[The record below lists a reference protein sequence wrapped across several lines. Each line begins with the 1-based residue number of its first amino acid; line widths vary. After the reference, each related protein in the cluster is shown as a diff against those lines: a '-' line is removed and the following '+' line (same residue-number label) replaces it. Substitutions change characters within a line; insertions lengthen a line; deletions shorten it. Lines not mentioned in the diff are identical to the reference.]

1 MQLKAVKDKYFF
13 GNGSGSSSGNGSKC
27 GANSDGASTSASVP
41 PGKIGVEKSHCLP
54 VIRALL
60 AFMLHVDITC
70 NVDLFLISC
79 KVRYLEY

>member
-1 MQLKAVKDKYFF
+1 MKPMKFF
-13 GNGSGSSSGNGSKC
+13 GNGSGSSSGNGSKST
-27 GANSDGASTSASVP
+27 GNSDGASTSASVP

-79 KVRYLEY
+79 KVRYNEF